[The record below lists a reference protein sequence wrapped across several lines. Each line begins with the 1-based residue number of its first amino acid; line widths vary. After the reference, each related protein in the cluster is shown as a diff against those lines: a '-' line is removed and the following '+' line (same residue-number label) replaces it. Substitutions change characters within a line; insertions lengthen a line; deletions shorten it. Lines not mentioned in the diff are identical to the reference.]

1 MNVSILEPA
10 DYHKLDIKL
19 DPATSIIAVARD
31 NSNEI
36 KGFWA
41 AQAVIHIEPIQLT
54 DEAQD
59 GGHTAIKL
67 LQLLLSELAA
77 RGEPLFYAFSNGPD
91 VVQYLQRLGLQP
103 LPYACFV
110 GINPLLQPAQ
120 EPAEC
125 LSSQPQSS
133 LP

>member
-10 DYHKLDIKL
+10 DYHKLAIKL

-31 NSNEI
+31 KANEI

-41 AQAVIHIEPIQLT
+41 AQAVIHIEPVQLEG
-54 DEAQD
+54 EAQD

-67 LQLLLSELAA
+67 LQVLLSELAA
-77 RGEPLFYAFSNGPD
+77 RGENVFYAFANSED

-110 GINPLLQPAQ
+110 GLNPLLQASQ
-120 EPAEC
+120 EPAQC
-125 LSSQPQSS
+125 PSSQPLSSQP
-133 LP
+133 